1 MHDKAPTYY
10 EFNNNQN
17 FMASILQRLPQES
30 AVTKIEYE
38 GPYIALYS
46 KNPSYL
52 IRNVHLI
59 SQMVNAIKKRIV
71 VRSDESIRSEEQE
84 CKKIL
89 NRSLPDKAG
98 LVEAFFDPSFG
109 EVVALVKN
117 PMPLFSSDQSIDIN
131 INLLEKTGWKIT
143 IRKAPSSLFE
153 IRELHKVLRDS
164 SNTRLRFYREVGE
177 KIFRDKL
184 NDVTEASLLTFG
196 GFAEIGRSGVLLST
210 NESKIL
216 LDCGIGLTSKGAPI
230 NNYPRFDMEGPKLNE
245 IDAVVVSHA
254 HLDHTGFIP
263 ALFKY
268 GFLGPIYCSEPTLPL
283 MYVLQKKLLSLE
295 SAELPFSLK
304 DIEEEVIHTIPLSY
318 GNVTDISPDVRLVLS
333 NSGHIIG
340 SSLIHLHLGNGNHN
354 LVYTGDFN
362 FGRGAVVET
371 ASWNFPRVETLIM
384 EGLYGSRD
392 DLFPSA
398 EEAYSKL
405 VDSLNKTIAENGR
418 ILIPVSTIGISQEL
432 ILALDR
438 FMKSGQLAKTQI
450 YLEKIIVEANSIH
463 ELYAEY
469 LARELRE
476 RIQDG
481 ADILFFSENFEETDF
496 GEFREGHPAI
506 ILAPSSMLMGGPAVH
521 YLKMISG
528 DPKSKVIILSYQA
541 PATPGHSIK
550 AGQREITICDQRINA
565 LCQIE
570 VIEGLRT
577 HSDYNQLLAY
587 ANKLR
592 PKLKK
597 ILVNHG
603 ERSKVQNLATSIN
616 RTFKIQTQFPLVG
629 EGIKLL

>member
-1 MHDKAPTYY
+1 MHEKTPTYY
-10 EFNNNQN
+10 ELNNNQN

-84 CKKIL
+84 CEKIL
-89 NRSLPDKAG
+89 YRSLPDKTG
-98 LVEAFFDPSFG
+98 LIEALFDPSFG
-109 EVVALVKN
+109 EVTALVKN
-117 PMPLFSSDQSIDIN
+117 PMPLSSSEQSIEIN

-143 IRKAPSSLFE
+143 IRKAPSSLVA
-153 IRELHKVLRDS
+153 IRQLHKILRDS
-164 SNTRLRFYREVGE
+164 SNVRLKFYRDVGE
-177 KIFRDKL
+177 KIFRNKL
-184 NDVTEASLLTFG
+184 NDVTEAGLITLG
-196 GFAEIGRSGVLLST
+196 GFAEIGRSAVLLST

-216 LDCGIGLTSKGAPI
+216 LDCGIGLTSNADPL
-230 NNYPRFDMEGPKLNE
+230 NNYPRFDMEGPKLDE

-268 GFLGPIYCSEPTLPL
+268 GFLGPVYCSEPTLPL
-283 MYVLQKKLLSLE
+283 MYILQKKLLSIE

-304 DIEEEVIHTIPLSY
+304 DVEEEVIHTIPLSY
-318 GNVTDISPDVRLVLS
+318 GNVTDISPDIRLALS

-340 SSLIHLHLGNGNHN
+340 SSLVHLHLGNGNHN
-354 LVYTGDFN
+354 LVYTGDFK
-362 FGRGAVVET
+362 FGKVAVVET

-418 ILIPVSTIGISQEL
+418 ILIPISSVGLSQEL
-432 ILALDR
+432 ILSLDK
-438 FMKSGQLAKTQI
+438 FIKSGQLTKTKI
-450 YLEKIIVEANSIH
+450 YLEKIIAETNSIH

-469 LARELRE
+469 LARDLRE
-476 RIQDG
+476 SMQDG
-481 ADILFFSENFEETDF
+481 RDNLFSSEQFEEIDLGEF
-496 GEFREGHPAI
+496 GEDSPAI
-506 ILAPSSMLMGGPAVH
+506 ILAPSSMLTGGPAVH

-528 DPKSKVIILSYQA
+528 EPKSKLILLSYQA
-541 PATPGHSIK
+541 PSTPGSSIK
-550 AGQREITICDQRINA
+550 GGQREITICNQRINTT
-565 LCQIE
+565 CQVE

-577 HSDYNQLLAY
+577 HCDYNQLLAY

-592 PKLKK
+592 PKLKR

-616 RTFKIQTQFPLVG
+616 RMFKIQTQFPLVG

>member
-1 MHDKAPTYY
+1 
-10 EFNNNQN
+10 
-17 FMASILQRLPQES
+17 MASILQRLPQES

-84 CKKIL
+84 CEKIL
-89 NRSLPDKAG
+89 YRSLPDKTG
-98 LVEAFFDPSFG
+98 HVEAFFDPSFG
-109 EVVALVKN
+109 EVTALVKH
-117 PMPLFSSDQSIDIN
+117 PMPLSSSDQSIEIN
-131 INLLEKTGWKIT
+131 INVLEKTGWKVT
-143 IRKAPSSLFE
+143 IRKAPSSLFA
-153 IRELHKVLRDS
+153 IRQLHKILRDS
-164 SNTRLRFYREVGE
+164 SNIRLKFYRDVGE
-177 KIFRDKL
+177 KIFRNKL
-184 NDVTEASLLTFG
+184 NDVTEASLITLG
-196 GFAEIGRSGVLLST
+196 GFAEIGRSAVLLST

-216 LDCGIGLTSKGAPI
+216 LDCGIGLTSNAGPL
-230 NNYPRFDMEGPKLNE
+230 NNYPRFDMEGPKLDE

-268 GFLGPIYCSEPTLPL
+268 GFLGPVYCSEPTLPL
-283 MYVLQKKLLSLE
+283 MYILQKKLLSIE

-318 GNVTDISPDVRLVLS
+318 GNVTDISPDIRLVLS

-340 SSLIHLHLGNGNHN
+340 SSLVHLHLGNGNHN
-354 LVYTGDFN
+354 LVYTGDFK
-362 FGRGAVVET
+362 FGKAAVVDT

-405 VDSLNKTIAENGR
+405 VVSLNKTIAENGR
-418 ILIPVSTIGISQEL
+418 ILIPISSVGLSQEL
-432 ILALDR
+432 VLSLDK
-438 FMKSGQLAKTQI
+438 FIKSGQLTKTKI
-450 YLEKIIVEANSIH
+450 YLEKIITETNSIH

-469 LARELRE
+469 LARDLRE
-476 RIQDG
+476 RMQDER
-481 ADILFFSENFEETDF
+481 DNLFSSEQFEEIDSGEF
-496 GEFREGHPAI
+496 GEDSPAI
-506 ILAPSSMLMGGPAVH
+506 ILAPSSMLTGGPAVH

-528 DPKSKVIILSYQA
+528 EPKSKLILLSYQA
-541 PATPGHSIK
+541 PSTPGSGIK
-550 AGQREITICDQRINA
+550 GGQREITICNQRINTI
-565 LCQIE
+565 CQVE
-570 VIEGLRT
+570 VIEGLGT

-592 PKLKK
+592 PKLKR

-616 RTFKIQTQFPLVG
+616 RMFKIQTQFPLVG